1 MDMNKNPHRPGRPRK
16 ELSKEMVVA
25 LLTMY
30 ETKSTRQIAEELQVS
45 QATICKWLKRA
56 KEQQE
61 EQTQYEQRTERQ
73 NRYHGGGIPKRAER
87 CTEAN

>member
-1 MDMNKNPHRPGRPRK
+1 MKKDIHAPGRPRK

-45 QATICKWLKRA
+45 QTTICKWLKRA
-56 KEQQE
+56 KEQEQQE
-61 EQTQYEQRTERQ
+61 EQKHHEQRTE
-73 NRYHGGGIPKRAER
+73 ESV
-87 CTEAN
+87 

>member
-1 MDMNKNPHRPGRPRK
+1 MNKNPHRPGRPRK

-30 ETKSTRQIAEELQVS
+30 ETKSTRQIAKELQVS
-45 QATICKWLKRA
+45 QATVCKWLKRA

-61 EQTQYEQRTERQ
+61 EQTQYEQRTE
-73 NRYHGGGIPKRAER
+73 ESV
-87 CTEAN
+87 

>member
-1 MDMNKNPHRPGRPRK
+1 MNKNPHRPGRPRK

-45 QATICKWLKRA
+45 QATVCKWLKRA

-61 EQTQYEQRTERQ
+61 EDRWQTKKQRGQPRPRSLPLLTELV
-73 NRYHGGGIPKRAER
+73 K
-87 CTEAN
+87 